1 MPSSLQSVTNRF
13 VCHCAVGVI
22 GPRVYENK
30 NVKGEEGMTHSRNPS
45 RRALFPKRRFRS
57 LVAACVASVALSGCG
72 VVNNMIYK
80 TTGDVMQGFSR
91 NHTVPFLMESD
102 DLAMGCAMSEA
113 TAPLLMSF
121 GRVTS
126 EPDQLAVMLYL
137 SAGGCADEQAREH
150 ELAALAAMHAMNGNA
165 AQDAMI
171 RQKRAHAL
179 AAERYFK
186 GWQHHNAHYGNPA
199 DGECPDFDDDMD
211 EFIYMAG
218 LLSGLQALNA
228 QIQSTSSIGVPANIG
243 SIVARA
249 TSCLENDKWWGAPMA
264 LRATVWAMIPGAQ
277 PEGEDAFERLEIADA
292 QGEAAGVRLPH
303 VFHAIAALNK
313 GDEAMVREVIRD
325 HAESIEQTPANEE
338 WRFVDAMATN
348 MIVAVSDRLWVENTG
363 HRTPLG
369 QLGTFWDDPQEE
381 VETMDLDDLL

>member
-1 MPSSLQSVTNRF
+1 MTDSL
-13 VCHCAVGVI
+13 
-22 GPRVYENK
+22 
-30 NVKGEEGMTHSRNPS
+30 THS
-45 RRALFPKRRFRS
+45 LERS
-57 LVAACVASVALSGCG
+57 LVWPRLKRWCAALMASALLSGCG
-72 VVNNMIYK
+72 AVNNMLYK

-91 NHTVPFLMESD
+91 DHTVPYLLESS

-137 SAGGCADEQAREH
+137 SAGGCAEEKAREF
-150 ELAALAAMHAMNGNA
+150 ELDGLAAMHAMNANEA
-165 AQDAMI
+165 EDALI
-171 RQKRAHAL
+171 RQKRAYVL
-179 AAERYFK
+179 ASERYFK
-186 GWQHHNAHYGNPA
+186 GWKHHNAYYGAPGT
-199 DGECPDFDDDMD
+199 GECPDFADDKD
-211 EFIYMAG
+211 EFIYLAG

-228 QIQSTSSIGVPANIG
+228 QIQSTSSIGVPANVG

-249 TSCLENDKWWGAPMA
+249 TACLENDKWWGAPMA

-277 PEGEDAFERLEIADA
+277 PEGEDAFERLGIADG

-303 VFHAIAALNK
+303 VFHAIAAINK
-313 GDEAMVREVIRD
+313 GDQDLVKDVIRE
-325 HAESIEQTPANEE
+325 HARSLEQTPANAD

-348 MIVAVSDRLWVENTG
+348 MIVAISDRLWVENTG

-369 QLGTFWDDPQEE
+369 QLGTFWDDQPEE
-381 VETMDLDDLL
+381 VETMNLDDLL

>member
-1 MPSSLQSVTNRF
+1 MSHFRKT
-13 VCHCAVGVI
+13 
-22 GPRVYENK
+22 
-30 NVKGEEGMTHSRNPS
+30 SRK
-45 RRALFPKRRFRS
+45 ALFTARRFRN
-57 LVAACVASVALSGCG
+57 LVAAGTASAILSGCG
-72 VVNNMIYK
+72 AVNHMMYK

-91 NHTVPFLMESD
+91 DHTVPFLMESD

-121 GRVTS
+121 GRVTR

-137 SAGGCADEQAREH
+137 SAGGCADEQAREY
-150 ELAALAAMHAMNGNA
+150 ELEALAAMHAMNGNA
-165 AQDAMI
+165 AEDAMI
-171 RQKRAHAL
+171 RQKRAHTV
-179 AAERYFK
+179 AARRYYK
-186 GWQHHNAHYGNPA
+186 AWQHHNAQYGNPA

-243 SIVARA
+243 SIAARA

-277 PEGEDAFERLEIADA
+277 PEGEDALERLEIADA
-292 QGEAAGVRLPH
+292 QGEEAGVRLAH
-303 VFHAIAALNK
+303 VFHAIAALNR

-325 HAESIEQTPANEE
+325 HAESLERTPASED

-369 QLGTFWDDPQEE
+369 QLGTFWDDNKQEDI
-381 VETMDLDDLL
+381 ETMDLDDLL

>member
-1 MPSSLQSVTNRF
+1 MTNLRQS
-13 VCHCAVGVI
+13 
-22 GPRVYENK
+22 PR
-30 NVKGEEGMTHSRNPS
+30 SPNP
-45 RRALFPKRRFRS
+45 RRFRFRGLLATFAVTT
-57 LVAACVASVALSGCG
+57 LVTGCG
-72 VVNNMIYK
+72 VIDHMMYK

-91 NHTVPFLMESD
+91 NHTVPYLMQSQ

-121 GRVTS
+121 GRVTD

-137 SAGGCADEQAREH
+137 SSGGCAEEQAREH
-150 ELAALAAMHAMNGNA
+150 ELDAVAALNGMEA
-165 AQDAMI
+165 EEAEDAMI
-171 RQKRAHAL
+171 RQKRAYAL
-179 AAERYFK
+179 ASRRYYRA
-186 GWQHHNAHYGNPA
+186 WQHHNAHYGEVGT
-199 DGECPDFDDDMD
+199 GECPDFEDDMD
-211 EFIYMAG
+211 EFIYLAG

-243 SIVARA
+243 SVVARGA
-249 TSCLENDKWWGAPMA
+249 SCLANDKWWGAPMA

-277 PEGEDAFERLEIADA
+277 PEGEDAFERLEIADD

-313 GDEAMVREVIRD
+313 GDEPRLRDVIRE
-325 HAESIEQTPANEE
+325 HAESLEQDPASED

-348 MIVAVSDRLWVENTG
+348 MIVAISDRMWVENTG

-369 QLGTFWDDPQEE
+369 QLGTFWDDRQES

>member
-1 MPSSLQSVTNRF
+1 MSHVRNT
-13 VCHCAVGVI
+13 
-22 GPRVYENK
+22 
-30 NVKGEEGMTHSRNPS
+30 SRK
-45 RRALFPKRRFRS
+45 ALFTARRFRN
-57 LVAACVASVALSGCG
+57 LVAAGTASAILSGCG
-72 VVNNMIYK
+72 AVNHMMYK

-91 NHTVPFLMESD
+91 DHTVPFLMESD

-121 GRVTS
+121 GRVTR

-137 SAGGCADEQAREH
+137 SAGGCADEQAREY
-150 ELAALAAMHAMNGNA
+150 ELEALAAMHAMNGNA
-165 AQDAMI
+165 AEDAMI
-171 RQKRAHAL
+171 RQKRAHTV
-179 AAERYFK
+179 AARRYYK
-186 GWQHHNAHYGNPA
+186 AWQHHNAQYGNPA

-243 SIVARA
+243 SIAARA

-292 QGEAAGVRLPH
+292 QGEEAGVRLAH
-303 VFHAIAALNK
+303 VFHAIAALNR

-325 HAESIEQTPANEE
+325 HAESLERTPASED

-369 QLGTFWDDPQEE
+369 QLGTFWDDNKQEDI
-381 VETMDLDDLL
+381 ETMDLDDLL

>member
-1 MPSSLQSVTNRF
+1 MTDFRIFSLDSARTW
-13 VCHCAVGVI
+13 
-22 GPRVYENK
+22 PRL
-30 NVKGEEGMTHSRNPS
+30 KG
-45 RRALFPKRRFRS
+45 
-57 LVAACVASVALSGCG
+57 LVAALTVSAFLSGCG
-72 VVNNMIYK
+72 VVNHMIYK

-137 SAGGCADEQAREH
+137 SAGSCAEEQGREH
-150 ELAALAAMHAMNGNA
+150 ELAGLAAMNVSNA
-165 AQDAMI
+165 NEAQDAMI
-171 RQKRAHAL
+171 RQKRAYAL
-179 AAERYFK
+179 ASERYFK
-186 GWQHHNAHYGNPA
+186 AWKHHNAYYGEPGT
-199 DGECPDFDDDMD
+199 GECPDFDDDMD
-211 EFIYMAG
+211 EFIYLAG

-228 QIQSTSSIGVPANIG
+228 QIQSTSSTGVPANIG

-249 TSCLENDKWWGAPMA
+249 TGCLENNKWWGAPMA
-264 LRATVWAMIPGAQ
+264 LRATVWAMIPGAL
-277 PEGEDAFERLEIADA
+277 PIGENAFERLDVADK
-292 QGEAAGVRLPH
+292 QGEEAGVRLAH

-313 GDEAMVREVIRD
+313 GDQNMLRDVISEHARSVRE
-325 HAESIEQTPANEE
+325 TPPNEE

-348 MIVAVSDRLWVENTG
+348 MIVAISDRLWVENTG
-363 HRTPLG
+363 YRTPMG
-369 QLGTFWDDPQEE
+369 QFGTFWDDEPEA

>member
-1 MPSSLQSVTNRF
+1 MRAWLQSVTNRF
-13 VCHCAVGVI
+13 VRQNLARENAAGLHQ
-22 GPRVYENK
+22 NK
-30 NVKGEEGMTHSRNPS
+30 NAKGEEGMTHFRNPS
-45 RRALFPKRRFRS
+45 RKALLTALRARN
-57 LVAACVASVALSGCG
+57 LVAALTASMVLSGCG
-72 VVNNMIYK
+72 VVNHMMYK

-91 NHTVPFLMESD
+91 SHTVPFLMESN

-121 GRVTS
+121 GRVTN

-137 SAGGCADEQAREH
+137 SAGGCAEEEAREH
-150 ELAALAAMHAMNGNA
+150 ELAALAALHAMNGNA
-165 AQDAMI
+165 AEDAMI
-171 RQKRAHAL
+171 RQKRAHTV
-179 AAERYFK
+179 AARRYYSA
-186 GWQHHNAHYGNPA
+186 WQHHNDHYGNPA

-228 QIQSTSSIGVPANIG
+228 QIQSTSSIGVPANVG
-243 SIVARA
+243 SIAARA
-249 TSCLENDKWWGAPMA
+249 TSCLDNEKWWGAPMA

-277 PEGEDAFERLEIADA
+277 PDGEDAFERLAIADE

-313 GDEAMVREVIRD
+313 GDEAMVREVIRE
-325 HAESIEQTPANEE
+325 HAESVENTPSNED
-338 WRFVDAMATN
+338 WRFVDAMATD

-363 HRTPLG
+363 HRTPMG
-369 QLGTFWDDPQEE
+369 QLGTFWDDQQEE